1 MDENKDEII
10 NALKKT
16 LINYE
21 KTMIKVIQNNKK
33 EIDYYKYKC
42 FNTTNKAISNIEYD
56 FICNLSNFE

>member
-33 EIDYYKYKC
+33 EIDYY
-42 FNTTNKAISNIEYD
+42 I
-56 FICNLSNFE
+56 